1 MRTIFVGT
9 DRKPFVMEF
18 EDELQNFQSLVGG
31 RIEVLHFHTEGNRTI
46 DLIFNEEYRFLFDE
60 VNRWIVYPGGE
71 KDYISGNIIVV
82 AANEETGEFDSLTDD
97 EVKFYLKEFEK
108 ETLTITH

>member
-31 RIEVLHFHTEGNRTI
+31 RIEVLHFHTEGSRTI

-71 KDYISGNIIVV
+71 KD
-82 AANEETGEFDSLTDD
+82 SLTDD

-108 ETLTITH
+108 DTLTITH